1 VGGGASRVPRPK
13 LKVTS
18 ARVQR
23 SPVVRARMASTGYL
37 LHRLGPLTGGLSAPI
52 TCAPTMKRHLLVT
65 YLAASSAAC
74 GPDALDRTL
83 PSLETPE
90 VGAALDVPDPVSIEH
105 HIRVLADDSL
115 AGRAPGTEGFE
126 AASRYVEGVLRSLG
140 LAPAGVDGTYRQPVP
155 LLRST
160 VDEAGSSMSVLRSG
174 TVTDLVYGVDF
185 WLSPDATRAEATVTA
200 PVAFVG
206 YGVSAP
212 GLGYDDYDGI
222 EVSGKIV
229 AMLSGAP
236 PSFPSD
242 ERAYYSSGSVKASEA
257 ARRGAVGSI
266 TFTAPD
272 DPRFRWEVSVARA
285 TGGSFT
291 WLDAAGR
298 PRDGESP
305 IRGAASLNH
314 SGVATLFAGAPAPL
328 DTVFARAAASTPQAF
343 DLPAQVTMK
352 TVSAH
357 RRVGSHNVVA
367 RLEGSDE
374 RLREENI
381 VYVAHVDHLGT
392 GVPIDG
398 DSIYNGAH
406 DNASGV
412 AILLEVARAFASL
425 PTPPRRS
432 VIFLIATGEEWGL
445 LGSDYFA
452 RNPTVPGS
460 SLVAALSL
468 DMPFLFHPLLD
479 IVPYGADH
487 SSLSDAV
494 GAAAARL
501 ALDLGP
507 DPIPEQVLF
516 IRSDHFS
523 FIRQG
528 IPALFIKSGFR
539 TGSPDRD
546 GAEINAA
553 WRRDVY
559 HTPRDDADQAFDFVA
574 GVTHAQVNFLTGYRV
589 AMQGPR
595 PTWNRGDFFGG
606 LFAR

>member
-1 VGGGASRVPRPK
+1 MKPHVPA
-13 LKVTS
+13 LMLTTS
-18 ARVQR
+18 
-23 SPVVRARMASTGYL
+23 
-37 LHRLGPLTGGLSAPI
+37 
-52 TCAPTMKRHLLVT
+52 LV
-65 YLAASSAAC
+65 AC
-74 GPDALDRTL
+74 GADALDRAA

-90 VGAALDVPDPVSIEH
+90 VASALAVPDPASIER
-105 HIRVLADDSL
+105 HIRVLADDSM
-115 AGRAPGTEGFE
+115 AGRAPGTPGFE
-126 AASRYVEGVLRSLG
+126 AASRYVEEVLRTLG
-140 LAPAGVDGTYRQPVP
+140 LTPAGADGSYRQPVP
-155 LLRST
+155 LLGST
-160 VDEAGSSMSVLRSG
+160 VDGSTSSMSVLHG
-174 TVTDLVYGVDF
+174 DALTDLVYGDDF

-212 GLGYDDYDGI
+212 GLGYDDYDGV

-229 AMLSGAP
+229 AALSGAP
-236 PSFPSD
+236 PAFPSD

-257 ARRGAVGSI
+257 ARRGAVGLIS
-266 TFTAPD
+266 FSAPD
-272 DPRFRWEVSVARA
+272 DPRFRWEVGVARA
-285 TGGSFT
+285 SGGSFT

-298 PRDGESP
+298 PRDGDSP

-314 SGVATLFAGAPAPL
+314 SGVAALFAGAPAPL
-328 DTVFARAAASTPQAF
+328 DAVFARAAASTPQAF
-343 DLPAQVTMK
+343 DLPVQVTMR

-357 RRVGSHNVVA
+357 RRVGSHNLVA

-374 RLREENI
+374 PLRDENV
-381 VYVAHVDHLGT
+381 VYVAHLDHLGT
-392 GVPIDG
+392 GLPVDG

-412 AILLEVARAFASL
+412 AILLEVARAFTSL

-432 VIFLIATGEEWGL
+432 VVFLIPTAEEWGL

-452 RNPTVPGS
+452 RNPTVPGA

-494 GAAAARL
+494 DDAAARL

-523 FIRQG
+523 FIRRG

-539 TGSPDRD
+539 TGNPGRD

-559 HTPRDDADQAFDFVA
+559 HTPRDEADQAFDFVA

-595 PTWNRGDFFGG
+595 PTWNRGDFFGD
-606 LFAR
+606 LFGR